1 MPSLGSMDFP
11 ETTISDAA
19 ELAKKIAQSFRTNE
33 FSKESLAAALGY
45 KNAVSGAFNQRLAD
59 LRKYG
64 IVEGRGDRLRATNLS
79 QRLAAPAPGEYEHS
93 IQEMLEAI
101 PLFRALHEHF
111 AGSLPG
117 EEDFFVTLLNITGA
131 DRLAVKDMMPKIRGT
146 YSDAINRIGPRGSQ
160 SAQERVAAR
169 SPASSEQPGRGSQ
182 ATSPNVAP
190 SMSSPTPTPGRYVM
204 SGDEWSISIA
214 QSMTA
219 LEAVKT
225 LVDALLAVEKA
236 KAAAQAASTTVS

>member
-117 EEDFFVTLLNITGA
+117 AGA
-131 DRLAVKDMMPKIRGT
+131 ASRCERLV
-146 YSDAINRIGPRGSQ
+146 
-160 SAQERVAAR
+160 AR
-169 SPASSEQPGRGSQ
+169 SRSPLPSTMPYLRRSAS
-182 ATSPNVAP
+182 
-190 SMSSPTPTPGRYVM
+190 
-204 SGDEWSISIA
+204 
-214 QSMTA
+214 
-219 LEAVKT
+219 L
-225 LVDALLAVEKA
+225 
-236 KAAAQAASTTVS
+236 